1 MPWPTTP
8 GIAINGVN
16 RAAPEL
22 FASREA
28 IERAVEHVAAE
39 ISQHCSDGAV
49 LVSVLKGS
57 LPFLADLV
65 RAVDIEVEVD
75 FLALSRFAAD
85 SGHVR
90 LVKDLDCD
98 VGGREVVLVE
108 DIVDTGLSL
117 GYLMGELRRR
127 SAASVAVAALLNRSA
142 RRILPLEPD
151 YVGFEAPDEFFLGYG
166 LDWDGRYRN
175 LDRLVIGDPVL
186 LADDPD
192 AYVSILY

>member
-1 MPWPTTP
+1 M
-8 GIAINGVN
+8 N

-28 IERAVEHVAAE
+28 IGQAVERVAAE
-39 ISQHCSDGAV
+39 ISQKCSDGVV

-75 FLALSRFAAD
+75 FMALSRFAPD
-85 SGHVR
+85 SGRVR

-98 VGGREVVLVE
+98 VGGRQVVLVE

-117 GYLMGELRRR
+117 GYLMGELHRR

-175 LDRLVIGDPVL
+175 LDRLIIGDPGL